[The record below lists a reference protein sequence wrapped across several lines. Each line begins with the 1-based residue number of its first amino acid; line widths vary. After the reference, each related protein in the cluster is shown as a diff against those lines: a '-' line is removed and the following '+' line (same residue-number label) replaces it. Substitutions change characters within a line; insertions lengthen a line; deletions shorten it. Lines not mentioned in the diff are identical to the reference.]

1 MSRNRKRASGGRRRI
16 IKLKWKNRT
25 IVERPCEVEEEG
37 KNTVASEVH
46 KSVMEESCGEVVVIE
61 EEDEEEVASI
71 EGEGDEEMD
80 VDELEHEGGGNSMN
94 KIGEGGSSRTRKR
107 MLGDL
112 VLQEISENRVNL
124 GNVGLTALWNQNPDN
139 LEACR

>member
-46 KSVMEESCGEVVVIE
+46 KAVMEVERRASEGAYSMGGKRDMNFQARLFP
-61 EEDEEEVASI
+61 DEI
-71 EGEGDEEMD
+71 
-80 VDELEHEGGGNSMN
+80 
-94 KIGEGGSSRTRKR
+94 
-107 MLGDL
+107 L
-112 VLQEISENRVNL
+112 VMAQRNRYFLQDS
-124 GNVGLTALWNQNPDN
+124 
-139 LEACR
+139 

>member
-25 IVERPCEVEEEG
+25 IVERPYEVEEEG

-46 KSVMEESCGEVVVIE
+46 KAVMEESCGEVVVIE
-61 EEDEEEVASI
+61 EEDEDEEEVASI

-112 VLQEISENRVNL
+112 VL
-124 GNVGLTALWNQNPDN
+124 
-139 LEACR
+139 